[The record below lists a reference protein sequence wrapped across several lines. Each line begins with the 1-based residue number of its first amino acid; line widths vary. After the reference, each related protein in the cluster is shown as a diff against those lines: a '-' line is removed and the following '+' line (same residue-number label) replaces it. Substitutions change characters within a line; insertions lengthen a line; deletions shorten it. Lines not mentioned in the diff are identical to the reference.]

1 MVFEYGQFDPAVLS
15 GAYCTLF
22 AFSVPLGI
30 FIRCGAWDIGTVS
43 DLQGEV
49 GSLAGK

>member
-1 MVFEYGQFDPAVLS
+1 MMEVSLTPGSFRGRLCFVRLLY
-15 GAYCTLF
+15 
-22 AFSVPLGI
+22 PLGI

-43 DLQGEV
+43 DLPGEV